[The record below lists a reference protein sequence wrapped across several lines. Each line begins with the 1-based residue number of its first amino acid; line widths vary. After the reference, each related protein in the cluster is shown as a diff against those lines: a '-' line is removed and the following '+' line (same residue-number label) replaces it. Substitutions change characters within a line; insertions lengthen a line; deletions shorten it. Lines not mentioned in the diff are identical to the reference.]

1 MMVQYKFR
9 LLMVLVGVL
18 VLVNA
23 GTLVYLW
30 SEQKTAA
37 SSDPAGFLASE
48 LKLDSIQTQTYDNY
62 WSEYRK
68 NLKALHREGRLLH
81 ISYFSKLAITP
92 IDTANI
98 LRYADSIA
106 AYRKQVE
113 LLSFYHFSRLRQLC
127 TPQQRQKFDLVIGE
141 VLEKMAMPPPKG
153 RTTE

>member
-1 MMVQYKFR
+1 MVQYKFR
-9 LLMVLVGVL
+9 LLMVMVGVL

-30 SEQKTAA
+30 SEQKTTASPDAA
-37 SSDPAGFLASE
+37 AFLASE
-48 LKLDSIQTQTYDNY
+48 LKLDSIQTQVYDSC
-62 WSEYRK
+62 WKEYR
-68 NLKALHREGRLLH
+68 NCLKALHREGRLLH
-81 ISYFSKLAITP
+81 INYFSKLASTP
-92 IDTANI
+92 TDTATI